1 MQLTDQRHHAALP
14 EKNYNLLVN
23 VPLLHPA
30 VVPRACIN
38 ARLNFRP
45 SGRRKDSANANHQ
58 PAAAGA
64 LTPRHQHATVDV
76 EAAVQHPPHMQRSQ
90 PLARARAVEAAQTD
104 AGSVTSV
111 QLLPL

>member
-14 EKNYNLLVN
+14 KKIYSPRECAAAAPCCCAAY
-23 VPLLHPA
+23 LHKRSA
-30 VVPRACIN
+30 EFSA
-38 ARLNFRP
+38 
-45 SGRRKDSANANHQ
+45 GRRKDSANANHQ
-58 PAAAGA
+58 PAAAGV
-64 LTPRHQHATVDV
+64 LTLRHQHATVDV
-76 EAAVQHPPHMQRSQ
+76 EAAVQHPSHMQRSQ